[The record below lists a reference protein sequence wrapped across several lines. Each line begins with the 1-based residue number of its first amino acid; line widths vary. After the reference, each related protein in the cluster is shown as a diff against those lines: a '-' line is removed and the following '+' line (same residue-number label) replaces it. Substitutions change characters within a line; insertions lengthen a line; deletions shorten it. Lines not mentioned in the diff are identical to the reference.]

1 MFSFQNFRYIS
12 IINKEIPKYILLIS
26 LLLGPSFI
34 ISDTSPELAVPGQ
47 PETSK
52 LFILDASG
60 SMNEYLGIYQ
70 KVHLAKKYVRHYVDK
85 LPEETEVG
93 FIAYGNRLPGCQ
105 SSRLY
110 QPLEKGNRPG
120 FQNKLFGLTP
130 SGATPLAE
138 SIRIAGDYI
147 VRRKSPTDLILVTDG
162 IESCYGNPE
171 KELQVLQQKGVNFK
185 MHIFGLGLKPDEK
198 RIMQSLAKTGN
209 GKYYN
214 VGEDSDFFLAMED
227 LLKQEPLPK
236 RTELEPEKR
245 KPKIR
250 IADIEKNQTDLEE
263 NFYRVKFV
271 FENSD
276 SDNQCVI
283 LNLKRRSP
291 SSSKIQ
297 NWNPQRAAEP
307 ERVLRTEQICFQ
319 TRKGEGEFQISAP
332 AHLPLNLEL
341 ELWDTKG
348 IPNSVDKSG
357 EKNLTE

>member
-1 MFSFQNFRYIS
+1 MLFFQIFRYRPH
-12 IINKEIPKYILLIS
+12 INYKYIKYILLIF
-26 LLLGPSFI
+26 LLLDPSFI
-34 ISDTSPELAVPGQ
+34 VSDTSPELVMPGQ
-47 PETSK
+47 SESAK

-70 KVHLAKKYVRHYVDK
+70 KVHLAKKYVRHFVEK

-147 VRRKSPTDLILVTDG
+147 IRRKTPTDLILVTDG

-185 MHIFGLGLKPDEK
+185 MYILGLGLKPDEK

-209 GKYYN
+209 GKFYN
-214 VGEDSDFFLAMED
+214 VGEDSDFFLAIED
-227 LLKQEPLPK
+227 LLKQEPLSK
-236 RTELEPEKR
+236 RTELEPEKQ
-245 KPKIR
+245 KSKIR
-250 IADIEKNQTDLEE
+250 ISEIEKKQTDSEE
-263 NFYRVKFV
+263 HFYRVKFV

-283 LNLKRRSP
+283 LNLKRKNSSP
-291 SSSKIQ
+291 PKTQ
-297 NWNPQRAAEP
+297 NWNPQRTSEP

-319 TRKGEGEFQISAP
+319 ARKGEGEFQISAP

-341 ELWDTKG
+341 ELWDTQG
-348 IPNSVDKSG
+348 IPNSVDRSG
-357 EKNLTE
+357 ERNLTK

>member
-1 MFSFQNFRYIS
+1 MLSFRMFRSQSLLYYR
-12 IINKEIPKYILLIS
+12 KLKCILLLS
-26 LLLGPSFI
+26 LLLAPSFI
-34 ISDTSPELAVPGQ
+34 VSDTSPELAVSAQ
-47 PETSK
+47 PESAK

-85 LPEETEVG
+85 LSEETDVG

-110 QPLEKGNRPG
+110 QPLEKGNRLG

-138 SIRIAGDYI
+138 SIRIAGEYI
-147 VRRKSPTDLILVTDG
+147 IRRKSPTDLILVTDG

-171 KELQVLQQKGVNFK
+171 KELQVLQQKGINFK
-185 MHIFGLGLKPDEK
+185 MHIFGLGLKPEEK
-198 RIMQSLAKTGN
+198 RVMQSLAKTGN

-214 VGEDSDFFLAMED
+214 VEEDSDFFLAMED
-227 LLKQEPLPK
+227 LLKREPLHK
-236 RTELEPEKR
+236 KTEAESEKR

-250 IADIEKNQTDLEE
+250 IVGIEKNQNDSEE
-263 NFYRVKFV
+263 NFYKVKFT

-283 LNLKRRSP
+283 LNLKRRSSLP
-291 SSSKIQ
+291 SKIT

-307 ERVLRTEQICFQ
+307 ERVERTEQICFQ
-319 TRKGEGEFQISAP
+319 TRKGEGEFQIYAP

-348 IPNSVDKSG
+348 IPSSVDKSG
-357 EKNLTE
+357 ERNLTE

>member
-1 MFSFQNFRYIS
+1 MFSFRMFKFRS
-12 IINKEIPKYILLIS
+12 LLHNETLKYILIIS
-26 LLLGPSFI
+26 LLITPSFI
-34 ISDTSPELAVPGQ
+34 GSDTSPELVMPGQ
-47 PETSK
+47 SESAK

-70 KVHLAKKYVRHYVDK
+70 KVHLAKKYVRHFVDK

-147 VRRKSPTDLILVTDG
+147 IRRKSPTDLILVTDG

-185 MHIFGLGLKPDEK
+185 MHILGLGLKPEEK

-214 VGEDSDFFLAMED
+214 VGEDSDFFLAVED
-227 LLKQEPLPK
+227 LLKQDPHPK
-236 RTELEPEKR
+236 QTELDPEKR
-245 KPKIR
+245 KQKIR
-250 IADIEKNQTDLEE
+250 ILDIEKKQTDSEE
-263 NFYRVKFV
+263 NFYRVKFI
-271 FENSD
+271 FENFD

-283 LNLKRRSP
+283 LNLKRRS
-291 SSSKIQ
+291 SVFSKTQ
-297 NWNPQRAAEP
+297 NWNPQRTNEP
-307 ERVLRTEQICFQ
+307 ERVLRTEQICFH
-319 TRKGEGEFQISAP
+319 TNKGEGEFQISAP

-348 IPNSVDKSG
+348 IPGSVDKSG
-357 EKNLTE
+357 EKNLTD